1 MSTLDHIEASIR
13 ELETE
18 HDALTRES
26 HEFFSGMMKAKYS
39 TLERRKFEIAYDAN
53 RKRIAEIDEEL
64 ETLKAVRDYER
75 EFALNRFRRPTGW
88 MGSLVSRWLGPL
100 PKDSRLIHPD
110 AEQLAKVGSY
120 RLFAGVLVVLA
131 IGSLLLIAHFIP
143 WMLVSPATLIM
154 MGTEHLFGEA
164 WGNVPGVIVIVVLLF
179 FAGGIKHQNRYKA
192 KFWDGAAM
200 LEEQWFRMGAE
211 SWTAKQRFISTFWF
225 GMVHVVNIIYPI
237 SSLLV
242 VGVVGGVF
250 MAAYLRAYKKTG
262 STQLATLA
270 SAKLHATY
278 NRYAIVYMIF
288 AVGLSMAYSTFKIFT

>member
-1 MSTLDHIEASIR
+1 
-13 ELETE
+13 
-18 HDALTRES
+18 
-26 HEFFSGMMKAKYS
+26 MKAKYS